1 MRSIA
6 ITILS
11 TFSVLSVYSQ
21 INRTHNAFRAGDVIV
36 KQQVEY
42 KEPEEAGA
50 NQVWDFGELKTI
62 NKEYKLSY
70 SYPPLQGDSLYILGS
85 HSFKKKDVSEDELV
99 IGTEHNTMYYY
110 RVKNDSLLLIGHENP
125 TVKLQYTEP
134 FFVMP
139 YPLSIGQVKTS
150 AYQSKGIY
158 SGTVKMQTSGNVIPT
173 ADAYGTMI
181 LPTGD
186 TLNPVLRVKTI
197 HTIGEIA
204 GQPTKQVETYRWYTK
219 GYRYP
224 LFETIKNTRLDD
236 DKVLFTTAFYYPPQE
251 HLYIEN
257 DSENL
262 ALLEE
267 MWNIE
272 DKTNEQQK
280 DQQAKTVSLED
291 IMTCKIYPNPVE
303 STLYLEYE
311 MKRDAK
317 VSFQLYTIS
326 GNPVKLANPRQ
337 RTKGSYSETID
348 CSNLQPRQYVL
359 RITADDKF
367 VNEVVIKK

>member
-6 ITILS
+6 IFILS

-21 INRTHNAFRAGDVIV
+21 INRAHNAIRSGDVIV

-42 KEPEEAGA
+42 KEPGEAGA
-50 NQVWDFGELKTI
+50 NQIWDFSELKTI
-62 NKEYKLSY
+62 NKEYKLTY
-70 SYPPLQGDSLYILGS
+70 GLPPLLGDSLYILGDY
-85 HSFKKKDVSEDELV
+85 HFMKKDVAEDELIV
-99 IGTEHNTMYYY
+99 GTEHNTMYYY
-110 RVKNDSLLLIGHENP
+110 RVKNDSLLLLGHENP

-150 AYQSKGIY
+150 AYHTKGIY
-158 SGTVKMQTSGNVIPT
+158 SGTVKMQTSGNVVTT

-186 TLNPVLRVKTI
+186 TLNPVLRVKII

-204 GQPTKQVETYRWYTK
+204 GTPTKQVETYRWYTK

-224 LFETIKNTRLDD
+224 LFETIKNTRLNDN
-236 DKVLFTTAFYYPPQE
+236 KVLFTTAFYYPPQE

-257 DSENL
+257 DPDNQK
-262 ALLEE
+262 LLDE
-267 MWNIE
+267 MWDME
-272 DKTNEQQK
+272 DKANEQ
-280 DQQAKTVSLED
+280 DQQTKTVSLED

-326 GNPVKLANPRQ
+326 GTPVKLASPRQ
-337 RTKGSYSETID
+337 RTIGSYSETID
-348 CSNLQPRQYVL
+348 CSNLQPRNYVL

-367 VNEVVIKK
+367 VNEIIIKK